1 MHQTN
6 FMKSNLYLILK
17 FFTTYTLLFFII
29 INIGVHN
36 IFFYNGFLSL
46 IISGI
51 VTTLIY
57 FRKHSS
63 LVLLTILF
71 SVMFH
76 FSIFLFIPVTID
88 RSISVNLLQN
98 LDNEYRNKEFDYSVI
113 EKQIINYTSSKQF
126 IEKRI
131 EEQIASKNIQIV
143 GKKYSLTNS
152 GKLIVKMFEAVSK
165 LYGN

>member
-1 MHQTN
+1 M
-6 FMKSNLYLILK
+6 
-17 FFTTYTLLFFII
+17 
-29 INIGVHN
+29 
-36 IFFYNGFLSL
+36 
-46 IISGI
+46 
-51 VTTLIY
+51 
-57 FRKHSS
+57 
-63 LVLLTILF
+63 
-71 SVMFH
+71 
-76 FSIFLFIPVTID
+76 TID

>member
-1 MHQTN
+1 
-6 FMKSNLYLILK
+6 
-17 FFTTYTLLFFII
+17 
-29 INIGVHN
+29 
-36 IFFYNGFLSL
+36 
-46 IISGI
+46 
-51 VTTLIY
+51 
-57 FRKHSS
+57 
-63 LVLLTILF
+63 
-71 SVMFH
+71 
-76 FSIFLFIPVTID
+76 VTID